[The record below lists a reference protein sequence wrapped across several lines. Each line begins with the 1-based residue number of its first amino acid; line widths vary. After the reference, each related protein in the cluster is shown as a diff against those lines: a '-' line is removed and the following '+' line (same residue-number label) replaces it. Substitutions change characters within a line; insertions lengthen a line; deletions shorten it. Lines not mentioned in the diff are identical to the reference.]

1 MGNASIL
8 ALALAIPLGLGACG
22 APRERGIASD
32 SELRPV
38 VVEGVRLDL
47 KGEPVLTLLE
57 RGGQLRRLT
66 LWIGEDQAESIH
78 IALSRI
84 ELPRPNTH
92 DLVVGL
98 LGGLKRQVSRVAI
111 TELRDGT
118 YYAVIDVG
126 GEGRALQLDARP
138 SDAVALAIRT
148 GAPIFVDESV
158 LAGGTPGG
166 DAGGSLDA
174 GWRPRA
180 PAPVLPGRGAH
191 QSRWPGGV

>member
-1 MGNASIL
+1 MGNPSIP
-8 ALALAIPLGLGACG
+8 ALALAVLLGLGACG
-22 APRERGIASD
+22 GPSEKRAVVD
-32 SELRPV
+32 SELRAV

-47 KGEPVLTLLE
+47 RGEPVLTLLE

-66 LWIGEDQAESIH
+66 IWIGEDQAESIH
-78 IALSRI
+78 VALSEI
-84 ELPRPNTH
+84 ALPRPNTH

-98 LGGLKRQVSRVAI
+98 LGGLERELSRVAI

-126 GEGRALQLDARP
+126 GKGGAMQLDARP
-138 SDAVALAIRT
+138 SDAVALAVRT

-166 DAGGSLDA
+166 DTSGSLDA
-174 GWRPRA
+174 AWKPRA
-180 PAPVLPGRGAH
+180 PAPVLPGRASH